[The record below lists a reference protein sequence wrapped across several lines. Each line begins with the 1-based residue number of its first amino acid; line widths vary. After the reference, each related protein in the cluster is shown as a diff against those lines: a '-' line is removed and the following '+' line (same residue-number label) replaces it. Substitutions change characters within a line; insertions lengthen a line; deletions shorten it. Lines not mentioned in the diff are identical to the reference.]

1 MVDKEQTHKSDNA
14 LEDMMSSL
22 PEDLPKG
29 ANGAQPEVAPI
40 TIPDMEVPHIPSP
53 EEIRKKLN
61 KNKKYASEDVMKLI
75 LGEDNPLAD
84 ELLKKKPE
92 DTNFSNMSLANKDVE
107 YVKKYF
113 GAYRITLAKDIPQ
126 PVAVIKLGG
135 RTIATVAD
143 MTTITGKAKAR
154 KSYFLSAVI
163 TAAMNPTYYNGTLEV
178 NLPPGRNKIIWI
190 DTEQSEYWSQ
200 QILHRVRR
208 TGVEA
213 KEIDNRIIY
222 LNCRDL
228 SIDQLK
234 AMVYISL
241 ERHSTESAFC
251 IIDGSRDLV
260 SSVNNEDEATQLAR
274 WLPEMAKKYKI
285 NITSVLHQ
293 NPSGDKG
300 SKLRGHLGTE
310 LMNKSEFVVVVE
322 QHPKDKEV
330 FIAGT
335 MLSRDIGSEEVC
347 FMIKDGLLEFVGEP
361 VDNKSEKTKF
371 MYDRSIDQLKKMT
384 VKIYM
389 THGTYNQKNLAM
401 AIQSHLIE
409 NHDNLIGIQKI
420 ISEWVPYLENKGLIA
435 IDEDKA
441 SKNGQAKFYK
451 KNEFADTETV
461 EAEVAEPPEIED
473 SDDLPF

>member
-1 MVDKEQTHKSDNA
+1 MVDKDKMHKSDSA
-14 LEDMMSSL
+14 LEDMASRF
-22 PEDLPKG
+22 PEDLP
-29 ANGAQPEVAPI
+29 ADTNGVQPEVAPI
-40 TIPDMEVPHIPSP
+40 TIPDMATPHIPSA

-61 KNKKYASEDVMKLI
+61 KNKKYASKEVMDII
-75 LGEDNPLAD
+75 LGKDNPLAD

-92 DTNFSNMSLANKDVE
+92 DTNFSNMSLPNKDVE

-113 GAYRITLAKDIPQ
+113 SAYRITLAQEIPQ

-163 TAAMNPTYYNGTLEV
+163 TAALNPSYYKLLEV
-178 NLPPGRNKIIWI
+178 NLPPGRDKIIWI

-200 QILHRVRR
+200 QILHRVRK
-208 TGVEA
+208 TGVDA
-213 KEIDNRIIY
+213 KEIDGRIIY

-241 ERHSTESAFC
+241 EKHSADSAFC

-260 SSVNNEDEATQLAR
+260 SSVNNEDESTQLAR
-274 WLPEMAKKYKI
+274 WLPEMAKKYKT

-335 MLSRDIGSEEVC
+335 MLSRDIGSEEIC

-361 VDNKSEKTKF
+361 VDTKSEKSKF
-371 MYDRSIDQLKKMT
+371 MYDFSIDQLKKMT
-384 VKIYM
+384 KKVFLTK
-389 THGTYNQKNLAM
+389 GTYNQKNLGM
-401 AIQSHLIE
+401 AIQTHITE
-409 NHDNLIGIQKI
+409 NHEVHIGIQKV
-420 ISEWVPYLENKGLIA
+420 ISEWIPYMENKGLII
-435 IDEDKA
+435 IDESQA
-441 SKNGQAKFYK
+441 SKNGQAKFYR

-461 EAEVAEPPEIED
+461 EVEVKEPPEIDQE
-473 SDDLPF
+473 LPF